1 MAKRKLTSDPNR
13 RRELLGEVSKMM
25 RYVQHNG
32 GDTTLFDGNELSDSL
47 ASKTMKLPH
56 AYLKSNPELAKRYPE
71 LFNQSATG
79 TQVYTDDIA
88 ELRGQRTVTSAE
100 PSIATV
106 KPVNNIIPRGGDSYT
121 KEAIRS
127 FFGAKDA
134 YAYNVR
140 TPSGEAWQPAK
151 SPSDAFDKLKQSSP
165 SLEMG
170 NKLFEKV
177 KKKLGTM

>member
-25 RYVQHNG
+25 RYVQQNG

-71 LFNQSATG
+71 LFGQSTTG
-79 TQVYTDDIA
+79 TKVYTDDIA
-88 ELRGQRTVTSAE
+88 ELRGQRTVTNAE
-100 PSIATV
+100 PSATSV
-106 KPVNNIIPRGGDSYT
+106 KPVNNIIPRAGDSYT
-121 KEAIRS
+121 KAAIRS
-127 FFGAKDA
+127 FFGADDA

-140 TPSGEAWQPAK
+140 TPSGYTWQPAK
-151 SPSDAFDKLKQSSP
+151 SPEDAFSKLKQSSP
-165 SLEMG
+165 NLEVG
-170 NKLFEKV
+170 NKLFERV
-177 KKKLGTM
+177 KKKMGSK

>member
-1 MAKRKLTSDPNR
+1 
-13 RRELLGEVSKMM
+13 
-25 RYVQHNG
+25 
-32 GDTTLFDGNELSDSL
+32 
-47 ASKTMKLPH
+47 MKLPH
-56 AYLKSNPELAKRYPE
+56 AYLKSNPEMAKRYPE
-71 LFNQSATG
+71 LFSQSATG

-121 KEAIRS
+121 KAAIRS

-140 TPSGEAWQPAK
+140 TPNGEAWQPAK

-165 SLEMG
+165 SLEIG

-177 KKKLGTM
+177 KKKLGTR

>member
-1 MAKRKLTSDPNR
+1 MAKRKLTSDSNR
-13 RRELLGEVSKMM
+13 RRELLGEISKMM
-25 RYVQHNG
+25 RYVQQNG

-56 AYLKSNPELAKRYPE
+56 AYLKSNPELAKHYPE
-71 LFNQSATG
+71 LFGQSATG

-88 ELRGQRTVTSAE
+88 ELRGQRTVTNAE
-100 PSIATV
+100 PSAAKG

-121 KEAIRS
+121 KAAIRS
-127 FFGAKDA
+127 FFGADDA

-151 SPSDAFDKLKQSSP
+151 SPADAFGKLKQSSP
-165 SLEMG
+165 NLEVG
-170 NKLFEKV
+170 NKLFERV
-177 KKKLGTM
+177 KKKLGSK